1 MEQKIRSMVLLTT
14 LLWAAFTAIT
24 IQAMIALSVN
34 AEPGMGFLRH
44 VSYGLQYGN
53 MRLLRNGI
61 VCGGS
66 LLVSWLWRKCAF
78 NDRSFHLSALLLAFF
93 FSWNTVMW
101 LSSQRPRLLEHLL
114 FLPGTAAVENLLFYL
129 QLTVNYYCM
138 IAALCDWLNHRD
150 ALEPLKIS
158 KTVGLLYGAI
168 IVLGWL
174 PILFL
179 RSPGSLYMDTVI
191 QILMYQG
198 SFPIHASMPVLL
210 NYLYGGLF
218 ALGQHF
224 EGDNGGIFVCA
235 MLQIC
240 LLLSA
245 MTVACREAALVT
257 GRKSVG
263 LVLSH
268 FFALV
273 PVYPEMALG
282 LIKDSIHGAVYLFF
296 LIFFIRVLQI
306 GKRADF
312 FGLAIWGVLAVATR
326 KGGVYLVAICLV
338 GLAIK
343 QKAWRKMF
351 LLGTAALLLGSW
363 SMNSL
368 VYPALGIDKPW
379 KRENYSLIYP
389 VTAYY
394 CQMHGQELT
403 PEEVQIIDDVLDYDT
418 VCKMYSNI
426 VVDDVKNTFHASN
439 DAQIRKYLLLNA
451 KFLIRHPAT
460 CLEAVVYS
468 KNLYYTPFSLGG
480 QTMYVTQ
487 CPLDAVEG
495 GRKSDFSFWMPEDAR
510 LEGEDRLEMVQNFLP
525 VRILCSPGLYSC
537 VVGILLLAAIWDK
550 RTYFCWML
558 LPVATLTVG
567 LLLTHINGAVR
578 YAFPQMVCVPFLTAI
593 YTQKKK

>member
-1 MEQKIRSMVLLTT
+1 
-14 LLWAAFTAIT
+14 
-24 IQAMIALSVN
+24 
-34 AEPGMGFLRH
+34 
-44 VSYGLQYGN
+44 
-53 MRLLRNGI
+53 
-61 VCGGS
+61 
-66 LLVSWLWRKCAF
+66 
-78 NDRSFHLSALLLAFF
+78 
-93 FSWNTVMW
+93 
-101 LSSQRPRLLEHLL
+101 
-114 FLPGTAAVENLLFYL
+114 
-129 QLTVNYYCM
+129 
-138 IAALCDWLNHRD
+138 
-150 ALEPLKIS
+150 
-158 KTVGLLYGAI
+158 
-168 IVLGWL
+168 
-174 PILFL
+174 
-179 RSPGSLYMDTVI
+179 
-191 QILMYQG
+191 
-198 SFPIHASMPVLL
+198 
-210 NYLYGGLF
+210 
-218 ALGQHF
+218 
-224 EGDNGGIFVCA
+224 
-235 MLQIC
+235 
-240 LLLSA
+240 
-245 MTVACREAALVT
+245 
-257 GRKSVG
+257 
-263 LVLSH
+263 
-268 FFALV
+268 
-273 PVYPEMALG
+273 
-282 LIKDSIHGAVYLFF
+282 
-296 LIFFIRVLQI
+296 
-306 GKRADF
+306 
-312 FGLAIWGVLAVATR
+312 
-326 KGGVYLVAICLV
+326 
-338 GLAIK
+338 
-343 QKAWRKMF
+343 
-351 LLGTAALLLGSW
+351 
-363 SMNSL
+363 MNSL

-403 PEEVQIIDDVLDYDT
+403 PKEVQIIDDVLDYDT